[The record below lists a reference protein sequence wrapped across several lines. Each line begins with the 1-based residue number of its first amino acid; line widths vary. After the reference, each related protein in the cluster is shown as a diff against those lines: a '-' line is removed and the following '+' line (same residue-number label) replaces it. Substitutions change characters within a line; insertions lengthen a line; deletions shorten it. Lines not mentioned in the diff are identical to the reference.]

1 MKFLKRTMIVRENNN
16 PLQSYLIRQAFSH
29 YFASCDL
36 LTQTLFAFLF
46 ASLSVAPLS
55 EGLPLCNFSVFE
67 FVSYYA
73 TASVQIVVVFPTT
86 SRLFLSTV
94 YLKIV
99 YFSMSLSLSFA
110 LSLSFSVRH
119 KHTIILSLF
128 LKTYYIPHTQNTI
141 GQKHKQM

>member
-1 MKFLKRTMIVRENNN
+1 MLLSTCVHKRKEKHEIMKFLKRTMIVRENNN

-99 YFSMSLSLSFA
+99 YFSVSVSVFRSISLILCKTQTHNHSFSLS
-110 LSLSFSVRH
+110 
-119 KHTIILSLF
+119 
-128 LKTYYIPHTQNTI
+128 
-141 GQKHKQM
+141 

>member
-1 MKFLKRTMIVRENNN
+1 MLLIMCVHKRKKKHEIMKFLKRTMIVRENNN

-29 YFASCDL
+29 YFAPCDL

-99 YFSMSLSLSFA
+99 YFSVSVSVSVFRSISLILCKTQTHNHSFSLS
-110 LSLSFSVRH
+110 
-119 KHTIILSLF
+119 
-128 LKTYYIPHTQNTI
+128 
-141 GQKHKQM
+141 

>member
-29 YFASCDL
+29 YFAPCDL

-94 YLKIV
+94 YLKSSI
-99 YFSMSLSLSFA
+99 SLSLSLSFA